1 MLLDLRVDGCLSN
14 NQTPSRELLKN
25 CSGRLNRAHSGFIF
39 VLPMKTLCMLPSY
52 VYCSVN

>member
-14 NQTPSRELLKN
+14 SQTPSRELLKN